1 VPPYELRRHGV
12 EALLS
17 IVLHRRDRLI
27 VTVGV
32 PGIDTC
38 LIEVRGTEVPRGEER
53 EKWIV
58 DYLDQDGKRHV
69 ETFDRKKA
77 AVDREAKVRIDIGKG
92 IHVASSNSITVAEAA
107 DRWLRN
113 VEANG
118 RERSTLR
125 QYQQHVKHHIVPR
138 IGRIKLAKLTA
149 TTVENFRNQLLGNGN
164 GGEGA
169 LSRPLARKVLT
180 SLKSLLKTAKYSHV
194 AADVKIDSSKRQQR
208 LEPGRD
214 FPALDEVKRLVE
226 AAKTP
231 RQRALLLTV
240 ALTGLR
246 ASELRG
252 LRWRDVELERGEDRL
267 VFPTATGHAAD
278 HANLLR
284 GLAPVMTAAGVVE
297 NGEPKYAMHAFRHF
311 FASWCINP
319 KKSGGRELPAKAVQ
333 HLLGHSSIVMTLDTY
348 GHLFPNAEDRAELAQ
363 ATQALLGG
371 PTTGEVVPLAV
382 AKGEREVVRQSVKG
396 RKNKRHNNE
405 RR

>member
-1 VPPYELRRHGV
+1 MTLSPVRWGFSFLAKPLARACTRNSTTLIDVRLAPTSGAEADTATSGHTPRRKGTGFKPVPPYELRRHGV

-208 LEPGRD
+208 LEPGATSRHLTRSSGWSR
-214 FPALDEVKRLVE
+214 P
-226 AAKTP
+226 P
-231 RQRALLLTV
+231 RHP
-240 ALTGLR
+240 G
-246 ASELRG
+246 
-252 LRWRDVELERGEDRL
+252 
-267 VFPTATGHAAD
+267 
-278 HANLLR
+278 
-284 GLAPVMTAAGVVE
+284 
-297 NGEPKYAMHAFRHF
+297 NGR
-311 FASWCINP
+311 CC
-319 KKSGGRELPAKAVQ
+319 
-333 HLLGHSSIVMTLDTY
+333 
-348 GHLFPNAEDRAELAQ
+348 
-363 ATQALLGG
+363 
-371 PTTGEVVPLAV
+371 
-382 AKGEREVVRQSVKG
+382 
-396 RKNKRHNNE
+396 
-405 RR
+405 